1 MTGSKETEKYPER
14 LSYEETQRG
23 LNRVILEGMA
33 SQTMESL
40 TKGVFLVGLALQLGA
55 SNFVVGLLGAVPFLS
70 NLFQIPAILLVE
82 KYRDRR
88 NIVAICSFIGRSF
101 LLIVALATLIPN
113 KQLALTIVILAIA
126 VRYCFG
132 ALANCAWNSWM
143 RDLVPKIILGQFF
156 SRRMAITTSIASVL
170 GLGAGF
176 FLDWWRNIHPDIVVQ
191 GYSALYVL
199 GFIAAMI
206 SSSLILTI
214 PHPRLR
220 EPEVK
225 IYSGKFSFRHMIKE
239 PLKNENFRK
248 LIFFLMSWNFAINL
262 ASPFFTVYML
272 KTLKYDMIFV
282 VAITLMSQ
290 MVNVLSLKMWGNK
303 TDKYSNKTV
312 LGICGTLFVFC
323 IFGWTFATYPDERVY
338 TTSLLVILHILMG
351 IALSGVSLSTANI
364 AMKLTPSA
372 KATSYLAINTVMT
385 SLAAGIAPLFGG
397 LFADYFE
404 DKTLS
409 MDFHWHGTAQDI
421 FISTMNIK
429 EWGFF
434 FLLAF
439 VLGLYSLRRLALVKE
454 DGEVNEHVVI
464 REIMMDTG
472 RVLKSLSTVDGLRDL
487 TTAPMA
493 MMVNLVKR
501 KGK

>member
-1 MTGSKETEKYPER
+1 MTSRKDKEKYPER
-14 LSYEETQRG
+14 LTFEETQHG
-23 LNRVILEGMA
+23 LNRVIVEGMA

-55 SNFVVGLLGAVPFLS
+55 SNFVLGLLGAIPFLS
-70 NLFQIPAILLVE
+70 NLFQIPAIILVE

-88 NIVAICSFIGRSF
+88 NIVVTCCFIGRSF
-101 LLIVALATLIPN
+101 LLVVAIASLIESKNIALTFVIVA
-113 KQLALTIVILAIA
+113 VAI
-126 VRYCFG
+126 RYCFG

-143 RDLVPKIILGQFF
+143 RDLVPKVILGRFF
-156 SRRMAITTSIASVL
+156 SKRMSATTSISAIL
-170 GLGAGF
+170 GLSAGF
-176 FLDWWRNIHPDIVVQ
+176 FLDWWRDLYPGNVVQ
-191 GYSALYVL
+191 GYSFLYVM
-199 GFIAAMI
+199 GFAAAMI
-206 SSSLILTI
+206 SSVLIITI
-214 PHPRLR
+214 PHPRMR

-225 IYSGKFSFRHMIKE
+225 IYTGKFSIHHMIKE
-239 PLKNENFRK
+239 PFKNENFRK
-248 LIFFLMSWNFAINL
+248 LIYFLMSWNFAINL

-282 VAITLMSQ
+282 VALTLMSQ
-290 MVNVLSLKMWGNK
+290 LVNAFSLKIWGNK

-323 IFGWTFATYPDERVY
+323 IFGWTFATYPDKRVH
-338 TTSLLVILHILMG
+338 TTELLVVLHILMG

-385 SLAAGIAPLFGG
+385 SIAAGIAPLVGG

-404 DKTLS
+404 DKTLT
-409 MDFHWHGTAQDI
+409 MNFHWHGQLQDI
-421 FISTMNIK
+421 FISTMK
-429 EWGFF
+429 VQEWGFF
-434 FLLAF
+434 FLIAF
-439 VLGLYSLRRLALVKE
+439 VLGLYSLRRLTLVEEEGAVK
-454 DGEVNEHVVI
+454 EHVVI

-487 TTAPMA
+487 TMAPMA

-501 KGK
+501 MGK

>member
-1 MTGSKETEKYPER
+1 VTEKYPER
-14 LSYEETQRG
+14 LTYEETQSG
-23 LNRVILEGMA
+23 LNRVIIEGMA
-33 SQTMESL
+33 SQSMESL

-55 SNFVVGLLGAVPFLS
+55 SNFVVGLLGAIPFLS

-88 NIVAICSFIGRSF
+88 NIVAACSFVGRMF
-101 LLIVALATLIPN
+101 LLVVALATLIPD
-113 KQLALTIVILAIA
+113 KQIALTVVIFA
-126 VRYCFG
+126 VAMRYCFG

-143 RDLVPKIILGQFF
+143 RDLVPKVILGQFY
-156 SRRMAITTSIASVL
+156 SRRMSVTTIVAAVL
-170 GLGAGF
+170 GLSAGF
-176 FLDWWRNIHPDIVVQ
+176 FLDWWRHGHNGVSVQ
-191 GYSALYVL
+191 GYSLLYVL
-199 GFIAAMI
+199 GFVAAMI
-206 SSSLILTI
+206 SSLLILTI

-220 EPEVK
+220 EPEIK

-262 ASPFFTVYML
+262 AAPFFTVYML
-272 KTLKYDMIFV
+272 KTLQYDMIFV
-282 VAITLMSQ
+282 VALTLMSQ
-290 MVNVLSLKMWGNK
+290 LVNAFSLRMWGSK

-312 LGICGTLFVFC
+312 LRICGTLFVFC
-323 IFGWTFATYPDERVY
+323 IFGWTFATYPDKREY
-338 TTSLLVILHILMG
+338 TTILLIVLHILMG

-397 LFADYFE
+397 FFADYFE
-404 DKTLS
+404 DKVLS
-409 MDFHWHGTAQDI
+409 MDFHWHGATQDI
-421 FISTMNIK
+421 LISTMNIK

-439 VLGLYSLRRLALVKE
+439 ILGLYSLRRLALVE
-454 DGEVNEHVVI
+454 EEGEVKEHVVI

-472 RVLKSLSTVDGLRDL
+472 RILKSLSTVDGLRDL
-487 TTAPMA
+487 TMAPMA

-501 KGK
+501 KAK